1 MASPIIGGRSYGR
14 SSNHQFGSSSQEPL
28 SPALSPAPV
37 ANSEPSVHMEDS
49 YVVRTDLPMLHHSRN
64 NGSKWFKHNTEVST
78 AIRKIIQGCFKGPWY
93 SWKKVPPYYKRTWF
107 SMFKKKFNWD
117 ASINYSVE
125 REFNKTAA
133 YRLKG
138 MVSVVKK
145 GGVKPDWILSDYW
158 TTMQAYWATAKAK
171 KTSASARASR
181 LSDRNGLGP
190 HRHRAG
196 SCSYAK
202 VQDVLEANNEDSSF
216 IAVMKKHHQRPDG
229 TYVDERARLVAETYE
244 KHVEERLGQLESSGQ
259 DNVTL
264 ENLDQSEK
272 NEIYV
277 KAAECLSRD
286 VSLDLEHY
294 TCVMRTAAF
303 SRRSS
308 IMSRWSIN
316 NSSFS
321 STLSGH
327 ILRRWDGTSISA
339 GITPLIPYER
349 EMGFLG
355 LPYGALFG
363 MPRARRSV
371 PRSI

>member
-1 MASPIIGGRSYGR
+1 MYEVSLLSVALSISPSSSLFSLFSTVRRMASPIIGGRSYGR

-138 MVSVVKK
+138 M
-145 GGVKPDWILSDYW
+145 
-158 TTMQAYWATAKAK
+158 
-171 KTSASARASR
+171 
-181 LSDRNGLGP
+181 
-190 HRHRAG
+190 
-196 SCSYAK
+196 
-202 VQDVLEANNEDSSF
+202 EANNEDSSF

-294 TCVMRTAAF
+294 TVRFYQLVMFHRMHPKLLKKLK
-303 SRRSS
+303 R
-308 IMSRWSIN
+308 
-316 NSSFS
+316 
-321 STLSGH
+321 
-327 ILRRWDGTSISA
+327 
-339 GITPLIPYER
+339 
-349 EMGFLG
+349 
-355 LPYGALFG
+355 
-363 MPRARRSV
+363 
-371 PRSI
+371 

>member
-216 IAVMKKHHQRPDG
+216 IAVMKKTHQRPDG

-277 KAAECLSRD
+277 KAAGMSKQGRVFGLGALHSKILPACD
-286 VSLDLEHY
+286 VSPNAPETSEEVEKITQRLQEVEAELKQSREENLQFQKRLENME
-294 TCVMRTAAF
+294 TLVQ
-303 SRRSS
+303 S
-308 IMSRWSIN
+308 ITN
-316 NSSFS
+316 
-321 STLSGH
+321 
-327 ILRRWDGTSISA
+327 LR
-339 GITPLIPYER
+339 
-349 EMGFLG
+349 
-355 LPYGALFG
+355 
-363 MPRARRSV
+363 V
-371 PRSI
+371 